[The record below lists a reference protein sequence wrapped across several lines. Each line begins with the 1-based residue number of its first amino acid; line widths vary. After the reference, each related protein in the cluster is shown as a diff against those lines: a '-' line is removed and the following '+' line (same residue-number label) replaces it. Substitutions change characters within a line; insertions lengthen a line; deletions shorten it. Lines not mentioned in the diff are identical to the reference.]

1 MSDETE
7 NPTNPE
13 AEVEIEAANP
23 VENEQ
28 EFEAENDGGDGE
40 QPEEVEIDFAGRKER
55 FRLDGQVKDVAEKVQ
70 NFVKSVQGDYTR
82 KTQEIAETAKSLK
95 TREEN
100 VQRLA
105 SLNGEALAEYSKG
118 VSIRAELAEL
128 EKIDLSALWQ
138 SDPDQARRVSDA
150 VSQRRAAFQQTVSR
164 LNAVETQARQAEEAE
179 MGRKRAEARA
189 EIEKVAPGFEREVP
203 EIAEY
208 VERAYG
214 IPKDHALKVWDLD
227 PATALMA
234 RKAMLYDRMQ
244 KASSKATQAAPA
256 KEAKPVPATAAKG
269 GAQGPSNPQN
279 MTTAQMAQYLGLPK
293 GR

>member
-70 NFVKSVQGDYTR
+70 NFVKSLQGDYTR

-179 MGRKRAEARA
+179 ITRRRTEARA
-189 EIEKVAPGFEREVP
+189 AIEKAAPGFEKDVP

-208 VERAYG
+208 VEKAYG
-214 IPKDHALKVWDLD
+214 IPKDHAMKVWDLD
-227 PATALMA
+227 PASSLMA

-244 KASSKATQAAPA
+244 QASKSTATGGT
-256 KEAKPVPATAAKG
+256 KEAKPVPASAARG
-269 GAQGPSNPQN
+269 AAQGPSNPQN
-279 MTTAQMAQYLGLPK
+279 MSPEQMARYLGLPK